1 MGDLW
6 PSCSRWE
13 LGVVFVAGLVT
24 GLITPH
30 IMQAFHRLS
39 TVKDVPDAWFTQHRR
54 LRGTVVA
61 VSDGDTFRMRHMPWL
76 RGVGSF
82 PPKKLKEHTLQIR
95 LAGVDTPEM
104 PHFGKECQ
112 PYAKEAKAWLLN
124 ELKDRVVTVT
134 LLRRDQ
140 YGRAVCMVAYRESWW
155 NGTKNVSE
163 VLLRRGLAKVY
174 RLSGAEYG
182 GLLDNFNALENQA
195 KEAKLNIWS
204 Q

>member
-1 MGDLW
+1 MHG
-6 PSCSRWE
+6 S
-13 LGVVFVAGLVT
+13 
-24 GLITPH
+24 
-30 IMQAFHRLS
+30 LS
-39 TVKDVPDAWFTQHRR
+39 TGGYEGPSSLCLTAIRFECDTCHGSGASTRCITLTEAKTNEW
-54 LRGTVVA
+54 GTICVN
-61 VSDGDTFRMRHMPWL
+61 